1 MFTIYSESSS
11 DSTMVSNLFIDEYM
25 KSANDAQIKIYLYL
39 LRMMGTH
46 RPTSVSDLADQFNHT
61 EKDVVR
67 SLRYWERKGLLNLTF
82 DKQDDLVSICLCR
95 PAPADSHV
103 LSFAPPEERQRSVQE
118 VLRAKEE
125 ECVLRPA
132 AGGTAAVVTPKGSWE
147 TGDVSTQASGMAD
160 PVSAMSPFTL
170 SSGSADSGNTSVPAP
185 PAPDPVSELEALE
198 SFRASEDRARILFVI
213 EQYIGKPLSLNEIRI
228 IYHISVRLGF
238 SDDLLDH
245 LIQYCVDRGKKDFR
259 YIGKVAENWAA
270 QGIMT
275 PAQAETASAAQPRSR
290 GRKSS
295 GKGSGTADDPG
306 TDKQYGSGNAGKK
319 QAKSSRTPRTSNS
332 FNQFEQNSYDF
343 DALEEDLLQ
352 S

>member
-46 RPTSVSDLADQFNHT
+46 RPTSVSNLADQFNHT

-82 DKQDDLVSICLCR
+82 DKEDDLVSICLCR
-95 PAPADSHV
+95 PEPAGSHV
-103 LSFAPPEERQRSVQE
+103 LSFAPPEERQRSVPE
-118 VLRAKEE
+118 IRRAKEE
-125 ECVLRPA
+125 DCVLRPA
-132 AGGTAAVVTPKGSWE
+132 AGGTAAVAPMGSWE
-147 TGDVSTQASGMAD
+147 TGEASAQTSGMAN
-160 PVSAMSPFTL
+160 PVSAMSSFAL
-170 SSGSADSGNTSVPAP
+170 SSGPADSGKASVPAP

-228 IYHISVRLGF
+228 IYHISVGLGF

-270 QGIMT
+270 QGVMT

-295 GKGSGTADDPG
+295 GKESGAADGPG
-306 TDKQYGSGNAGKK
+306 TDKPYGSGNAGKK
-319 QAKSSRTPRTSNS
+319 QTKSSRTPRTSNS